1 MLNLMLRGRITRW
14 EMRLTELYL
23 PQIKRKRSKL
33 HGWGVF
39 ALENINKN
47 KRVIT
52 YEGEKITAK
61 ASEDREDRYLRR
73 GEIWCFRLN
82 RRWVIDANV
91 GGNIARFINHSC
103 EPNCYSNVIDGRIW
117 IIAGKAVKPG
127 EELTY
132 NYHTDGDK
140 EIQCRCRPGCKNRL

>member
-1 MLNLMLRGRITRW
+1 M
-14 EMRLTELYL
+14 
-23 PQIKRKRSKL
+23 
-33 HGWGVF
+33 F
-39 ALENINKN
+39 ALEHINKN
-47 KRVIT
+47 KRIIT
-52 YEGEKITAK
+52 YDGEKITTK

-103 EPNCYSNVIDGRIW
+103 KPNCYSNVINGRIW
-117 IIAGKAVKPG
+117 IVAGKAVAPG

-140 EIQCRCRPGCKNRL
+140 EIQCRCRPGCENWL